1 MTIRE
6 LCVEMSRSG
15 ASDLFLS
22 EGVRPAVRLHGAVTT
37 MESEPP
43 MPRQAMEDFIGEVLP
58 AGILERL
65 EREKD
70 LDLSADLG
78 EYGRFRINMSHQ
90 RGLLAFSIR
99 RIPSG
104 ELDTKALRIPEI
116 VLQLAE
122 RRLGL
127 LLVTG
132 ATGSGKSTTLACMLN
147 HINSCQEKH
156 IVTIEDPIEF
166 THPNKKSIISQREI
180 GNDTRD
186 FASALRHVVR
196 QNPDVIFIGEMR
208 DRETIDTAISAAMT
222 GHLVCATM
230 HTMDASQTIERII
243 GYYPD
248 TLREQ
253 IAMDLSQ
260 VLQGIISQRLLPG
273 ADGKSR
279 IAAFEILVNTPT
291 AKRLIAARD
300 YSGISE
306 VIKNGVNDGMTS
318 FSSSILNLHKSNLVT
333 LETASAYAT
342 NREEFQLLVEGIK
355 TGVDTLR
362 TYSGDPE
369 HGMSIKRLLRD
380 AVRYGASDLLLTVG
394 VPPAVRIDGALQN
407 FDMPD
412 LTGADTQKLLY
423 SVLNAHQRA
432 LLEEQREID
441 FALTITGLDS
451 RNPDNSQ
458 YRFRVNGYYQK
469 GSIAAAMRIIP
480 SEIPDAKKL
489 GIPDAILKLANLHQ
503 GLVLVTGPT
512 GSGKSTTLAAL
523 LDLINRTRPCHI
535 ITVED
540 PIEFVHKH
548 KMSVVDQREVNAD
561 TYSFANALKYVLR
574 QDPDVILVGEMRDV
588 ETISTALTAA
598 ETGHLV
604 LATLHTN
611 DVTQSIDRIIDV
623 FPAERQGQIRTQLA
637 ASLEAVI
644 AQRLLPMAPPAT
656 GRIAVFEILLGNIAV
671 RAMIRDKKTH
681 QLHTAMETSLR
692 DGMITM
698 DRALEE
704 LKNKGKITEETRK
717 SYSSLAA
724 TSGDTLVNS
733 LKGTGQWG

>member
-1 MTIRE
+1 MAKD
-6 LCVEMSRSG
+6 G

-22 EGVRPAVRLHGAVTT
+22 EGVVPAVRRHGEVVS
-37 MESEPP
+37 MDGESPCSRE
-43 MPRQAMEDFIGEVLP
+43 AMETFIKDVLP
-58 AGILERL
+58 SGILERL
-65 EREKD
+65 EQEKD

-78 EYGRFRINMSHQ
+78 DGGRFRLNMSHQ
-90 RGLLAFSIR
+90 RGALAFSIR

-104 ELDTKALRIPEI
+104 DLDAKSLRIPEI
-116 VLQLAE
+116 VMKLAE
-122 RRLGL
+122 ERLGL
-127 LLVTG
+127 VVVTG

-147 HINSCQEKH
+147 HINSTMNKH

-166 THPNKKSIISQREI
+166 THLNKKSVVSQREI

-186 FASALRHVVR
+186 FQTALRHVVR
-196 QNPDVIFIGEMR
+196 QNPDVVFIGEMR

-230 HTMDASQTIERII
+230 HTMDAPQTIERII

-248 TLREQ
+248 AMRDQ

-260 VLQGIISQRLLPG
+260 VLRGIVAQRLLPG

-291 AKRLIAARD
+291 LQRLICARD
-300 YSGISE
+300 YSGLAEI
-306 VIKNGVNDGMTS
+306 VKNGVNDGMCS
-318 FSSSILNLHKSNLVT
+318 FSQSILKLLNAKLVT
-333 LETASAYAT
+333 LETATAYAT
-342 NREEFQLLVEGIK
+342 NKEEFQLLIEGVK

-369 HGMSIKRLLRD
+369 IGMSIKKLLRD
-380 AVRYGASDLLLTVG
+380 AVKYGASDLLLTVG
-394 VPPAVRIDGALQN
+394 VPPAVRIDGVLQN

-423 SVLNAHQRA
+423 SVLNSHQRA
-432 LLEEQREID
+432 MLEEHKEID
-441 FALTITGLDS
+441 FALTISGLG
-451 RNPDNSQ
+451 NIAGDNRSE

-469 GSIAAAMRIIP
+469 GAIAAAMRIIP
-480 SEIPDAKKL
+480 SKIPDAKAL
-489 GIPDAILKLANLHQ
+489 GLPEAVLKLAKLHQ

-523 LDLINRTRPCHI
+523 LDIINTTRACHI

-540 PIEFVHKH
+540 PIEFVHPH
-548 KMSVVDQREVNAD
+548 KMSVVDQREVGED
-561 TYSFANALKYVLR
+561 THSFANALKYVLR

-623 FPAERQGQIRTQLA
+623 FPSERQGQIRTQLA
-637 ASLEAVI
+637 AALEAVI
-644 AQRLLPMAPPAT
+644 AQRLLPAAPPHT
-656 GRIAVFEILLGNIAV
+656 GRIAVFEVLLGNIAI
-671 RAMIRDKKTH
+671 RSMIREKKTY
-681 QLHTAMETSLR
+681 QLYTAMETSLR

-698 DRALEE
+698 DRALEI
-704 LKNKGKITEETRK
+704 LYNSGKITKETMEGYTTISPNEGANYLRTMNNVQK
-717 SYSSLAA
+717 KN
-724 TSGDTLVNS
+724 LV
-733 LKGTGQWG
+733 